1 MFPTPRCCRPLI
13 GAVRSRKAEDA
24 GMANPIHVAVVKQ
37 GIDAIQDWRGK
48 NPGVVFDLVDADLH
62 RISLVD
68 GDFCEPDFWGNLSL
82 KSADLSYAR
91 LSGADLTNGYLCIVK
106 LFAADLRRAK
116 LAWAYLPRA
125 DLRQANFEGADLTG
139 VDLRN
144 ADLTGAR
151 LIGAQLA
158 KADLHRA
165 NLSKADLRDAD
176 LSEVKN
182 LTQRQVD
189 VARADSSTRL
199 PNGIQRRGTG

>member
-1 MFPTPRCCRPLI
+1 
-13 GAVRSRKAEDA
+13 
-24 GMANPIHVAVVKQ
+24 MANPIHVAIVKQ

-91 LSGADLTNGYLCIVK
+91 LSGADLSNGYLCIVK

-116 LAWAYLPRA
+116 FAWAYLPRA

-144 ADLTGAR
+144 ADLTGAW
-151 LIGAQLA
+151 LTGAQLA
-158 KADLHRA
+158 KADLYEA
-165 NLSKADLRDAD
+165 KLNNTDLRDTD
-176 LSEVKN
+176 LSQVQN
-182 LTQRQVD
+182 LIQRQVD
-189 VARADSSTRL
+189 VALVDSSTRL
-199 PNGIQRRGTG
+199 PHGILHRSVDCP